1 MLYLQLACVYLAAM
15 SHAMPAGLVQRESNE
30 AAPTRSSENV
40 PSGEPIPLNTLG
52 GSEEKSKAM
61 EGMGANEAEPKKN
74 EAESK
79 VNEAESKK
87 NEAESKVNEAESK
100 KNEAESKTNEAE
112 PKKNEAEPARKSETN
127 AETSPIKNEEQS
139 RANEGTPRAS
149 EEAGRPKDESNRTV
163 QESGPIRQ
171 ESNTK
176 NEGSINRSSTE
187 QSRTQESNRNS
198 EESINRSNEESRS
211 QESNRNSGISVIN
224 ESGQSEESELSNLE
238 YVNGFQFGGRMVLDS
253 NFIGELSSSFP
264 GMNYVSVGNII
275 SDLTRLRMRSN
286 LMEGCR
292 RISQQRRVRL
302 IIIVRI
308 ANSCLR
314 RMQLRR
320 VRINSSPMIIFR
332 TIGNGM
338 IRPRMVRSQSQRVIR
353 IIIVQRVQ
361 TRIQNVCRT
370 LRISPQIG
378 TRCVQRILVN
388 MGSWGCCG
396 QRGNSIGSIGSIG
409 SNRQSGSRQS
419 GSIIINGRDGADI
432 DVNSTEMQ
440 SMALDMIE
448 GLEKSITKLSN
459 MTEDAAME
467 WSTGFAAEMKV
478 PQEMVSNI
486 ASELISSMMEDNAS
500 TGEAFDA
507 LSNVALAKKEVMA
520 EPMSA
525 EMMSAAEEIPSMTEM
540 AAEEKKQLPTKAP
553 AEEKKAAEEVKP
565 VMAAETKPEEKK
577 ASEEAKPEEKS
588 AETSTDKSSGVNRN
602 AVAAAASAATSTTMS
617 MGMSMNMGAME
628 TGTMMMAMKANLK
641 SGSVQV
647 AASVGAALAAFMLF

>member
-15 SHAMPAGLVQRESNE
+15 SHAMPAGLVQRESSE
-30 AAPTRSSENV
+30 AAATRPSENV
-40 PSGEPIPLNTLG
+40 PSGERIPLNTLG
-52 GSEEKSKAM
+52 GSEEKGKAM
-61 EGMGANEAEPKKN
+61 EGMGVNEAEPKKN
-74 EAESK
+74 EP
-79 VNEAESKK
+79 
-87 NEAESKVNEAESK
+87 ESKVNEAESK

-112 PKKNEAEPARKSETN
+112 SKKNEAEPARKSETN
-127 AETSPIKNEEQS
+127 SETSPIKNEGQS
-139 RANEGTPRAS
+139 RTNEGTPRAS
-149 EEAGRPKDESNRTV
+149 EEAGRPKEESNRTV
-163 QESGPIRQ
+163 QESGQIRQ
-171 ESNTK
+171 ESNTR

-253 NFIGELSSSFP
+253 NFISELSSSFP

-396 QRGNSIGSIGSIG
+396 QRSNSIGSIGS
-409 SNRQSGSRQS
+409 NRQS

-520 EPMSA
+520 EPMTV
-525 EMMSAAEEIPSMTEM
+525 EMMSAAEEIPSMSEM

-602 AVAAAASAATSTTMS
+602 AVAAAASAAATTTTMS
-617 MGMSMNMGAME
+617 MGMMDMAAME

-641 SGSVQV
+641 SGSAQV
-647 AASVGAALAAFMLF
+647 AASVAAALAAFMLF

>member
-1 MLYLQLACVYLAAM
+1 
-15 SHAMPAGLVQRESNE
+15 MPAGLVQRESSE
-30 AAPTRSSENV
+30 AAATRSSENV
-40 PSGEPIPLNTLG
+40 PSGERIPLNTLG
-52 GSEEKSKAM
+52 GSEEKGKAM
-61 EGMGANEAEPKKN
+61 EGIGANEAEPKKN

-87 NEAESKVNEAESK
+87 NEAE
-100 KNEAESKTNEAE
+100 
-112 PKKNEAEPARKSETN
+112 PARKSETSS
-127 AETSPIKNEEQS
+127 ETSPIKNEEQS
-139 RANEGTPRAS
+139 RANEGTPRTS
-149 EEAGRPKDESNRTV
+149 EEAGRPKEESNRTV

-171 ESNTK
+171 ESNTR

-224 ESGQSEESELSNLE
+224 ESGQQSEESELSNLE

-396 QRGNSIGSIGSIG
+396 QRSNSIGSIGS
-409 SNRQSGSRQS
+409 NRQS

-520 EPMSA
+520 EPMTV
-525 EMMSAAEEIPSMTEM
+525 EMMSAAEEIPSMSEM

-602 AVAAAASAATSTTMS
+602 AVAAAASAAATTTTTKS
-617 MGMSMNMGAME
+617 MGMMDMAAME

-641 SGSVQV
+641 SGSAQV
-647 AASVGAALAAFMLF
+647 AASVAAAFAAFMLF

>member
-1 MLYLQLACVYLAAM
+1 MLYLQLACVYLAAV
-15 SHAMPAGLVQRESNE
+15 SHAMPAGLVQRESTE
-30 AAPTRSSENV
+30 ATPSSVSSENV

-52 GSEEKSKAM
+52 GSEGQSKAM
-61 EGMGANEAEPKKN
+61 EGTVANEAEPKKN
-74 EAESK
+74 EAGSTTNES
-79 VNEAESKK
+79 A
-87 NEAESKVNEAESK
+87 
-100 KNEAESKTNEAE
+100 KTNEAG
-112 PKKNEAEPARKSETN
+112 KSETN
-127 AETSPIKNEEQS
+127 NSQTTPTRNEEPS
-139 RANEGTPRAS
+139 RVNEGSAPRAS
-149 EEAGRPKDESNRTV
+149 EETGRPKEEANRTV
-163 QESGPIRQ
+163 QESGQIRQ

-176 NEGSINRSSTE
+176 NEGSINRSQTE
-187 QSRTQESNRNS
+187 QSRTQESNRNT
-198 EESINRSNEESRS
+198 EGSINQSRT
-211 QESNRNSGISVIN
+211 QESNSNSGISVVN
-224 ESGQSEESELSNLE
+224 ESNQSGESDLSNLE

-253 NFIGELSSSFP
+253 NFIGQLSSSFP

-353 IIIVQRVQ
+353 IVIVQRVQ

-396 QRGNSIGSIGSIG
+396 QRTNSIGSIG

-419 GSIIINGRDGADI
+419 GSRQSGSRQSGSIILNGRDDTTI

-448 GLEKSITKLSN
+448 GLQNSITKLSN

-507 LSNVALAKKEVMA
+507 LSNVALAKKEVMV
-520 EPMSA
+520 EPMSV

-540 AAEEKKQLPTKAP
+540 AAEEKKQLPAQAP

-565 VMAAETKPEEKK
+565 VMAAEAKPV
-577 ASEEAKPEEKS
+577 ASEAAKPEEKS

-602 AVAAAASAATSTTMS
+602 AVAAAAAASATSTTMS
-617 MGMSMNMGAME
+617 MSMSMGMSMGAME

-641 SGSVQV
+641 SGSVQA
-647 AASVGAALAAFMLF
+647 AASVAAALAAFMLF

>member
-15 SHAMPAGLVQRESNE
+15 SHAMPAGLVQRESSE
-30 AAPTRSSENV
+30 AAATRSSENV
-40 PSGEPIPLNTLG
+40 PSGERIPLNTLG
-52 GSEEKSKAM
+52 GSEEKGKVM
-61 EGMGANEAEPKKN
+61 EGGMGANEAEPKKN

-87 NEAESKVNEAESK
+87 NEAESKTNEAES
-100 KNEAESKTNEAE
+100 
-112 PKKNEAEPARKSETN
+112 KKNEAEPARKSETN
-127 AETSPIKNEEQS
+127 SETSPIKNEEQS

-149 EEAGRPKDESNRTV
+149 EEAGRPKEESNRTV

-171 ESNTK
+171 ESNTR

-253 NFIGELSSSFP
+253 NFISELSSSFP

-396 QRGNSIGSIGSIG
+396 QRSNSIGSIGS
-409 SNRQSGSRQS
+409 NRQS

-520 EPMSA
+520 EPMTV
-525 EMMSAAEEIPSMTEM
+525 EMMSAAEEIPSMSEM

-577 ASEEAKPEEKS
+577 ESEEAKPEEKS

-602 AVAAAASAATSTTMS
+602 AVAAAAPAAATTTTTMS
-617 MGMSMNMGAME
+617 MGMMDMAAME

-647 AASVGAALAAFMLF
+647 AASVAAALAALMLF